1 MAVYRNLGWAII
13 LIASA
18 AFSQILNAPRTP
30 SVTSVATPMSSI
42 RRGEPGEVDLRFRIT
57 PGYHI
62 NSNTPKS
69 EFLIPTTLKLDAPT
83 DIVIGKIT
91 YPLGRDMA
99 FPFSPDEK
107 LSVYSGEFD
116 VAVVIRPLHT
126 VLPAKYMVRGQLK
139 YQACDN
145 AQCYPPKQLPV
156 QFEVKVE
163 KGKPTGSG
171 KRNPAQSPHAHR

>member
-1 MAVYRNLGWAII
+1 MRLPRHFGWFV
-13 LIASA
+13 LMLASWSPA
-18 AFSQILNAPRTP
+18 QVLNAPRAP
-30 SVTSVATPMSSI
+30 SVTVLPTPVETVP
-42 RRGEPGEVDLRFRIT
+42 RGSGGQVELHFRIT

-83 DIVIGKIT
+83 DIVIGRIT
-91 YPLGRDMA
+91 YPAGHDMA

-107 LSVYSGEFD
+107 LSVYTGDFP
-116 VAVVIRPLHT
+116 VAVVVRPLHS
-126 VLPAKYMVRGQLK
+126 VLPQKYMIRGKLK

-156 QFEVKVE
+156 EFEVKV
-163 KGKPTGSG
+163 GKAKQAAH
-171 KRNPAQSPHAHR
+171 KRNPAQSPHVHR